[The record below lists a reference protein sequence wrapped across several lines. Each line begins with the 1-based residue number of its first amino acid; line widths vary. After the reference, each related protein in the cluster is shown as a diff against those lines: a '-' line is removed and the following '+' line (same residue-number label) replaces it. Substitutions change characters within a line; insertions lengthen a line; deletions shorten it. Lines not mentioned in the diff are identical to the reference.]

1 VAKIYRLDDSTLY
14 LCEPCLDSHG
24 PVPGKWDETPLETCS
39 VCGEIDLQSREEMDE
54 YHHHMSNLQYED
66 QYGDGRFDDDPNPYH
81 GTYNEN

>member
-1 VAKIYRLDDSTLY
+1 MAKIFRQDTTTLF
-14 LCEPCLDSHG
+14 LCSDCLRDLG
-24 PVPGKWDETPLETCS
+24 PVPGSWFEDPQSECS
-39 VCGEIDLQSREEMDE
+39 VCGEIDLQTREEMDE